1 MWRRGSGWLSLVTD
15 WAALRDVYGSAA
27 DIPALLRDAAA
38 TADWNAV
45 AWQELWQRLYH
56 QGSVSPASYAAL
68 PALAE
73 IAASRTAVALDPALF
88 LVAAIIASNDGSPAI
103 DGIRDLYA
111 TELAA
116 LQPVAERKVALVRDR
131 ADVLWAL
138 EVLAALEDLSP
149 WQRDLDRLANDEVE
163 LECPSCD
170 DHVYLE
176 LVDGTLVATTDPD
189 AVRNGHPVQ
198 TARRSELG
206 PAEARLV
213 MLSEAHGH
221 SDVARE
227 MLQLF
232 GRAGCPHCGTWFAI
246 ADALP

>member
-1 MWRRGSGWLSLVTD
+1 MTNWQ
-15 WAALRDVYGSAA
+15 ALRDVYGSAS
-27 DIPALLRDAAA
+27 DIPELLRDAAT
-38 TADWNAV
+38 TADWDAAV
-45 AWQELWQRLYH
+45 WQELWQRLCH

-73 IAASRTAVALDPALF
+73 IAASRTEVALDPALF
-88 LVAAIIASNDGSPAI
+88 LVAAIIASNDGPSAI
-103 DGIRDLYA
+103 DGIRDLYV

-116 LQPVAERKVALVRDR
+116 LRPIAERKIALVSHR
-131 ADVLWAL
+131 ADALWAL

-149 WQRDLDRLANDEVE
+149 WQRELDRLANDEVE

-189 AVRNGHPVQ
+189 AVRDGQPVQ
-198 TARRSELG
+198 KARRSDLG

-213 MLSEAHGH
+213 ALSEAHGH

-232 GRAGCPHCGTWFAI
+232 GRAGCPHCGTWFTI